1 LFKVWDCNGQEQWL
15 LIHVEVQGGYESA
28 FAERMFIYNVRA
40 FQLYNRTVVSLAVL
54 TDEHPEWRPNQ
65 FEYGRWGSTTGIK
78 FPVVKLIDYA
88 QHSAVLEHDNN
99 PFAAVVQ
106 AHLKALETK
115 DEPATRS
122 RWKLQLVKGLYE
134 RKWTAEQVRQ
144 LFRLI
149 DWIMA
154 LPKEL
159 EEQFRVAVYDYEG
172 EKRMPYVTS
181 IERLAKKEGREEG
194 RREELYDLVA
204 QALETRHGQAGRR
217 LLSKIKRIHDLSE
230 LRALHKEIWTSTSLA
245 EVRKRL
251 A

>member
-1 LFKVWDCNGQEQWL
+1 MKAPLP
-15 LIHVEVQGGYESA
+15 SA
-28 FAERMFIYNVRA
+28 CLSTNVRA

-88 QHSAVLEHDNN
+88 QHSAVLEQDKN
-99 PFAAVVQ
+99 PFAAVVL

-122 RWKLQLVKGLYE
+122 RWKLQVVKGLYT
-134 RKWTAEQVRQ
+134 RNWTAEQVRQ

-159 EEQFRVAVYDYEG
+159 EEQFRVAVYDYEE

-181 IERLAKKEGREEG
+181 IERLAKAEGREEG
-194 RREELYDLVA
+194 LQRGIALAL
-204 QALETRHGQAGRR
+204 QAKFGSAGRR
-217 LLSKIKRIHDLSE
+217 LASKVKRIQDLGVLRSAEKEIRTGQSLPE
-230 LRALHKEIWTSTSLA
+230 LRKILS
-245 EVRKRL
+245 
-251 A
+251 